1 MICLKPLYPLSALTF
16 ILGLAV
22 IAPAQANQQPL
33 ITQKVNNAALVTL
46 DGNTRPEATAVNDLG
61 LVGDSMSLNGLQIV
75 MQRSPE
81 NEKAFNE
88 YIANLHN
95 PKSATFHKWLSN
107 AQIGTMFGPASDDIN
122 RVTDWLKSEGFSV
135 DSVSPDKIGDRI
147 LR

>member
-61 LVGDSMSLNGLQIV
+61 LVDDSM
-75 MQRSPE
+75 
-81 NEKAFNE
+81 
-88 YIANLHN
+88 
-95 PKSATFHKWLSN
+95 
-107 AQIGTMFGPASDDIN
+107 
-122 RVTDWLKSEGFSV
+122 
-135 DSVSPDKIGDRI
+135 
-147 LR
+147 